1 MNIFKRIILALTIT
15 VGAAGASVALP
26 DHASAL
32 SGCYSSYTAP
42 YVVNGVT
49 YRSAKAYCSASGQCW
64 QASWYHEPS
73 PGYFIRKYSQ
83 VRCGTG
89 WTEFVGYLVNPV
101 MPQYHLR

>member
-1 MNIFKRIILALTIT
+1 VIRRLVAAFALLAATF
-15 VGAAGASVALP
+15 GATLAAPAP
-26 DHASAL
+26 ASAL
-32 SGCYSSYTAP
+32 SGCYSTYTAP

-49 YRSAKAYCSASGQCW
+49 YRSAKAYCFASGQCW

-73 PGYFIRKYSQ
+73 PGYFTRKYSQ